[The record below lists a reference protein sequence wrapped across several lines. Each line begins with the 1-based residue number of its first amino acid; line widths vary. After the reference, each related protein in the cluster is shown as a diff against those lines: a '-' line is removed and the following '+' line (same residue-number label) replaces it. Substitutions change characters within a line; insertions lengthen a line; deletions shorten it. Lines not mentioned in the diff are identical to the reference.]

1 MIFQGKLSIGFLN
14 IFEFRILLDIK
25 YTVVVVRLIF
35 VGLRPTAIVVV
46 VAIAAT
52 AATTAS
58 ISPWLFLLLP
68 LLPTAILC
76 CFDGEHSSTTN
87 NNAIPA
93 VVSKQCSG

>member
-1 MIFQGKLSIGFLN
+1 MILQGKLSVSFLD
-14 IFEFRILLDIK
+14 IFQSRRLLDIK
-25 YTVVVVRLIF
+25 YAVVVVRLLF
-35 VGLRPTAIVVV
+35 VGLGPTAIVVV

-68 LLPTAILC
+68 LLPVAILC

-93 VVSKQCSG
+93 VVSKQ